1 MAVAEQA
8 RPRAAQQCQPEQSG
22 YPPPRRACGLEPR
35 AHTRQRRQHRGAV
48 AGRRCR
54 RRRACPLGN
63 RRRRACPLGNRL
75 GGRLLERSPCQPS
88 QRECG
93 RQQHAPDEE
102 SKGTQR
108 GGGAARGER
117 RLHEGRDERRG
128 PGAAGDEEAGGEAVT
143 PLEHLRVGD
152 LDVER
157 VCESRAASGERCAA
171 RGARCAARGA
181 RRAVRGER
189 CAARG
194 KGRCAGAGREGVEQ
208 EGVGPEGAQ
217 ARPLIVPK
225 PRLQPRAR
233 TSKPVDLAA
242 GIAWQEA
249 AMRPVA
255 MPLPIM
261 SIAVM
266 GPGSRGSSCAPRDV
280 PQVKH
285 TVEREKTAES
295 GARAQPSEACSI
307 GSIRLQQ

>member
-1 MAVAEQA
+1 VAVAEQA

-171 RGARCAARGA
+171 RGARCAAR
-181 RRAVRGER
+181 E
-189 CAARG
+189 
-194 KGRCAGAGREGVEQ
+194 
-208 EGVGPEGAQ
+208 
-217 ARPLIVPK
+217 
-225 PRLQPRAR
+225 
-233 TSKPVDLAA
+233 
-242 GIAWQEA
+242 
-249 AMRPVA
+249 
-255 MPLPIM
+255 
-261 SIAVM
+261 
-266 GPGSRGSSCAPRDV
+266 
-280 PQVKH
+280 
-285 TVEREKTAES
+285 
-295 GARAQPSEACSI
+295 GARAQGAKAWSRKGWGRKAHRRGRSSCQNRGSSPEQERASPSTWRQ
-307 GSIRLQQ
+307 GSRGRRRR